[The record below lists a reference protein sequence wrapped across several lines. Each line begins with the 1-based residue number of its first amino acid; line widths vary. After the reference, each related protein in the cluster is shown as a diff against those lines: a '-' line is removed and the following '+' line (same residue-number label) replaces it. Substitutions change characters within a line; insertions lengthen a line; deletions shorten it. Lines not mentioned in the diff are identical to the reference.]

1 MTEYNFIRKTQPGS
15 HRGTTMTAEIACQIV
30 EDKSAGMTMKQI
42 ATKHGRSVSCVSLIA
57 NGYTWVKE
65 TADLRAKLAKLKKE
79 SQS

>member
-1 MTEYNFIRKTQPGS
+1 MTEYQFIKKTRQWTHGRS
-15 HRGTTMTAEIACQIV
+15 TMTAEVACQIV
-30 EDKSAGMTMKQI
+30 EDKFAGMTKKQI

-79 SQS
+79 AQS